1 MNNKISRITIF
12 IVLSVVNIL
21 WNLYS
26 DINIEL
32 IHRYNMNVF
41 VFEDG
46 VQNTIA
52 AFLWHKCHYV
62 VIVNVL
68 MILLNLWI
76 YFKKRRYLGLRV
88 FTYGFILIMDLCL
101 FVYSAH
107 VCNSLLDL
115 SPEYVYI
122 INDILRWGYNVYL
135 IPNVTLSILLLMVD
149 LISNR
154 TQKT

>member
-68 MILLNLWI
+68 MTLLST
-76 YFKKRRYLGLRV
+76 K
-88 FTYGFILIMDLCL
+88 
-101 FVYSAH
+101 
-107 VCNSLLDL
+107 
-115 SPEYVYI
+115 
-122 INDILRWGYNVYL
+122 NV
-135 IPNVTLSILLLMVD
+135 D
-149 LISNR
+149 G
-154 TQKT
+154 